1 MHRDVLEK
9 YLNELLDIHRFQDY
23 CPNGLQVEGRHQVEN
38 IVSGVTASLDLLQA
52 AIAAK
57 ADAILVHHGYF
68 WRNEDS
74 RIVGIKSRRIGLLM
88 ANQVNLFAYHLPL
101 DSHPQ
106 FGNNTLLGKKLG
118 FIETGRFGGQDIMM
132 HGELPKKM
140 TLKELEERISR
151 TLLRKPQ
158 VIGDENK
165 IIHRIAWCTGGAQ
178 NYFDAVIPQNVD
190 AYITGEISEHNV
202 HLARETGIAFISAG
216 HHATERYGVQA
227 LGDHIAQKFS
237 LQYQFIDMDN
247 PV

>member
-237 LQYQFIDMDN
+237 LQHQFIDMDN